1 MGKTL
6 PESIEK
12 RIKNSILNV
21 LEIPVKDTKKI
32 FTYIQQ
38 KENNLWIHL
47 KVDLNKLEL
56 DLHTL
61 VHNAHLRSDEV
72 NSRSNTR
79 DLTYR
84 VPPKYEDE
92 VKELAPLLEDIK
104 ANEDEINKVLDKIDD
119 KKVGGNIS
127 KAAATDMHST
137 AAAAAEPP
145 ASSKVS

>member
-12 RIKNSILNV
+12 RIKNSILNI

-127 KAAATDMHST
+127 KAEATDMHST
-137 AAAAAEPP
+137 ATAEPP

>member
-12 RIKNSILNV
+12 RIKNSILNI
-21 LEIPVKDTKKI
+21 LEIPVADTKKI
-32 FTYIQQ
+32 FTYFEQ
-38 KENNLWIHL
+38 KESNLWIHL

-84 VPPKYEDE
+84 VPPQYEDE

-119 KKVGGNIS
+119 KKSGSNITKGG
-127 KAAATDMHST
+127 
-137 AAAAAEPP
+137 AAAAA